1 VAAQQTAAA
10 AAILSVVR
18 LKAEELA
25 LQGASR
31 RAGRRFDLDRRV
43 VTVEAWRAVCV
54 GVVELET
61 HVVRATLDSKTGK
74 TRRCGS
80 ADMAAGGGGAWPKLI
95 TAASVRAASARAA
108 APASATHSTAQHSS
122 CCSSSRGVA
131 CGTVCSFTGPRGKG
145 LEHAVAAAAAAAT
158 TIARGPAPAGD
169 KRPQQQ

>member
-1 VAAQQTAAA
+1 VAAQQQTPAA

-18 LKAEELA
+18 LKAEEFA

-31 RAGRRFDLDRRV
+31 RAGRFDLDRRV

-122 CCSSSRGVA
+122 CCCSSRGVA

-145 LEHAVAAAAAAAT
+145 LEHAVAAAAAAT
-158 TIARGPAPAGD
+158 TIARVAAPAGD